1 MNQRQYNVWTRLFL
15 GRIKY
20 ENGQTNCY
28 VVIEKQN
35 VANVVATIAVLV
47 LSIRNNLIDRGLYS
61 YSYVSH
67 LKYIGPTLVI

>member
-1 MNQRQYNVWTRLFL
+1 MNQRQYNLWTGLFL
-15 GRIKY
+15 GKIKY

-35 VANVVATIAVLV
+35 VASVVATIAVLA
-47 LSIRNNLIDRGLYS
+47 LSIRNNLIDRGLHS

-67 LKYIGPTLVI
+67 LKSIGPMLVI